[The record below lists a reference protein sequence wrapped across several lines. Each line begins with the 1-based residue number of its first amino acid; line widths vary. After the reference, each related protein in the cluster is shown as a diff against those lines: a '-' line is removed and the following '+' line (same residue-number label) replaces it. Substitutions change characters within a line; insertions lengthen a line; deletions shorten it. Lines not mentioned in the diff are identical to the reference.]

1 MLFLQNHGIIVCGER
16 IEEIDNKIN
25 ILRSSIKDFL
35 NKSFKSIKSS
45 SNICKLHPPKSIKI
59 SLKTYHLI
67 SQEDPCMIC
76 NNDLFMKHLDLHWAY
91 SPDHIVF
98 LGESASIFNSIEDA
112 KNEII
117 NNQLIFIKNVGIYYS
132 GKNPL
137 GVIDQLECFKKVFL
151 NILEGNYET
160 NTLGKAEISSLLNW
174 EQERFRQSISK

>member
-1 MLFLQNHGIIVCGER
+1 MQVASS
-16 IEEIDNKIN
+16 KIYQ
-25 ILRSSIKDFL
+25 
-35 NKSFKSIKSS
+35 NKSQ
-45 SNICKLHPPKSIKI
+45 NISFNQ
-59 SLKTYHLI
+59 SR
-67 SQEDPCMIC
+67 DPCMIC

-151 NILEGNYET
+151 NILEGNYEI
-160 NTLGKAEISSLLNW
+160 NTLGKAEISSLFKLGA
-174 EQERFRQSISK
+174 RKI